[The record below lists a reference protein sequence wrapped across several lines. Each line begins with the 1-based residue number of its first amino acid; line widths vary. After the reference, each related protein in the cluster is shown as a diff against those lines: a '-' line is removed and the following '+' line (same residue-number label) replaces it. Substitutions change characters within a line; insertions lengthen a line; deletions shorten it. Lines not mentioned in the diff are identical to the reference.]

1 MRLIVRHI
9 VNYPD
14 DIDFLSFFE
23 SEPSY
28 ISSDLQCVAY
38 TVSNH
43 GVTVE
48 FSYNVT
54 EGWVQI
60 KLFSN
65 ENLISQYLTEG
76 VTDIVLRKDG
86 CGEYIFIEVV
96 SSDLKTKIEIMWKPL
111 VSIKVNSLLNS

>member
-28 ISSDLQCVAY
+28 ISSDLQCMAY

-43 GVTVE
+43 GTTIE

-54 EGWVQI
+54 EGWVQV
-60 KLFSN
+60 KLLAD
-65 ENLISQYLTEG
+65 EHVIIQYLTEG
-76 VTDIVLRKDG
+76 VTDIVLRKDRS
-86 CGEYIFIEVV
+86 GEYIFTEVISHV
-96 SSDLKTKIEIMWKPL
+96 IDTKIEIMWKPL
-111 VSIKVNSLLNS
+111 ISIKVNSLIKS